1 MHEVEARGLFTFCV
15 LCVVTKQTRIR
26 NFVALSSY
34 TLLAT
39 FQHQRG

>member
-15 LCVVTKQTRIR
+15 SVCGPKQTRIQH
-26 NFVALSSY
+26 FVARSSY

-39 FQHQRG
+39 FQHQRR